1 MWTKCLLEGDTAQNS
16 TPLTLSSS
24 QGNDLLVADGHGHH
38 ADNMDGRT
46 DQDHGHG
53 ISGMESNGRAETG
66 PNSASAAIAAAIAA
80 AVDDSKLSNLP
91 LDAVDPSLD
100 VTAAESTAG
109 APASDGDARL
119 IESETQNEPNDT
131 AGSSVTLNALVPGTA
146 PDPAITGEEQSTNSY
161 PDIQVPHVLVGGKP
175 LQASASLASTVLD
188 DDAQAD
194 ETGSFDEDGV
204 AGAIFSDLPRDKT
217 LIGDM
222 EAEVDSLEHE
232 HLPEPPA
239 SPTSNTLLSTSSGST
254 YGEPGSQNTSTSLS
268 GPASPT
274 KIDGK
279 AAKTPS
285 ANRLS
290 ISYAAGSRRLV
301 IDAGVVEK
309 LKVFRGNGR
318 IEVIVNIEKDGDSA
332 LKGILVCYFHPSS
345 CDLTN

>member
-38 ADNMDGRT
+38 ADNMDGQT

-53 ISGMESNGRAETG
+53 TSDMESNARAETG
-66 PNSASAAIAAAIAA
+66 PNSASAAIAAA
-80 AVDDSKLSNLP
+80 DD
-91 LDAVDPSLD
+91 
-100 VTAAESTAG
+100 
-109 APASDGDARL
+109 
-119 IESETQNEPNDT
+119 
-131 AGSSVTLNALVPGTA
+131 
-146 PDPAITGEEQSTNSY
+146 
-161 PDIQVPHVLVGGKP
+161 PDIQIPHVLVGGKP

-188 DDAQAD
+188 DNAQAD

-204 AGAIFSDLPRDKT
+204 TGGIISDLPRDKT
-217 LIGDM
+217 LVGDM
-222 EAEVDSLEHE
+222 EAEVDSLAHE

-254 YGEPGSQNTSTSLS
+254 YGEPGSQNTSTSQS
-268 GPASPT
+268 GPSSPA
-274 KIDGK
+274 KVDGK
-279 AAKTPS
+279 ATKTPS

-309 LKVFRGNGR
+309 LKVFRSSGR
-318 IEVIVNIEKDGDSA
+318 IEVVVNIEKDGESE
-332 LKGILVCYFHPSS
+332 LKGILVCYFRPSS
-345 CDLTN
+345 YHSTS

>member
-1 MWTKCLLEGDTAQNS
+1 
-16 TPLTLSSS
+16 
-24 QGNDLLVADGHGHH
+24 
-38 ADNMDGRT
+38 
-46 DQDHGHG
+46 
-53 ISGMESNGRAETG
+53 
-66 PNSASAAIAAAIAA
+66 
-80 AVDDSKLSNLP
+80 
-91 LDAVDPSLD
+91 
-100 VTAAESTAG
+100 
-109 APASDGDARL
+109 
-119 IESETQNEPNDT
+119 
-131 AGSSVTLNALVPGTA
+131 
-146 PDPAITGEEQSTNSY
+146 
-161 PDIQVPHVLVGGKP
+161 VLVGGKP

-194 ETGSFDEDGV
+194 EIGSFDEDGG

-217 LIGDM
+217 LVGDM

-274 KIDGK
+274 KVDGK
-279 AAKTPS
+279 ATKTPS

-318 IEVIVNIEKDGDSA
+318 IEVVVNIEKDGESE
-332 LKGILVCYFHPSS
+332 LKGILVCHFQSAFYHSTNKLMLMLQIEGLSETTRSYAPLPTLPSDDSSAADQTIPTFTQAPIPSQIILIAHLDTDRPLSEPKWVKSGDVQEWLKSMFGRMFWVAGDAADGWERKIEVVDPDPVS
-345 CDLTN
+345 CSLHFTPD